1 MSPRDLTSPTSSI
14 AGAAPSSGR
23 QDVSKTSDYE
33 FASDVDEALHRGAR
47 LSTHLLL
54 FAIIGLF
61 AAAIAWASWASIE
74 EVTRGD
80 GRVIPSS
87 QMQIVQSPD
96 PGIVEEILIRQ
107 GDRVETGQV
116 LVRIDDTSFS
126 STLGELT
133 APQISLRAQIARM
146 RAEVAGD
153 DAIAFGEDLL
163 RDYADVAENE
173 RVLFTTRRDQLN
185 SQLSNL
191 RSQADQAEQS
201 LAGLEAHEN
210 QLETSLSIAR
220 QELGIRLP
228 LGNIVPQVEILR
240 LRREVNDLEGQLAVT
255 QSEILSAEAAVRE
268 AYGAIEESFLRF
280 RSETLGTL
288 NERLSQLAV
297 IEETLRAAEDRVGR
311 TDIRAPVDGI
321 VNRVHVTTLGAV
333 VQPGTDIVDIVPIED
348 SLLVEARLRPSDV
361 AFVRTELPA
370 TVKITAY
377 DFAVYGGLD
386 GTVEWISADT
396 IQDEETGESFYRI
409 HIRTDQNH
417 LGTDAEPLPIMPGM
431 VASVDILTGE
441 KTILEYL
448 LNPINRA
455 RSEALRER

>member
-1 MSPRDLTSPTSSI
+1 MSPRDLTAPTSSI
-14 AGAAPSSGR
+14 AGAAPSSGP

-96 PGIVEEILIRQ
+96 PGIVEEILVRQ

-133 APQISLRAQIARM
+133 AQQISLRAQIARM

-386 GTVEWISADT
+386 GAVEWISADT